1 MRPRGSPWH
10 HRDPPGQPGRQ
21 RGHHGL
27 TLRRALFAASFF
39 SILATAVVV
48 IGIIA
53 ATSDDRAWWRE
64 MQRAQRFASAQLAAV
79 WNDPPARDR
88 MIRDAARE
96 LEVQIE
102 LRDVDG
108 RVLVQAGP
116 PGECWPWDAD
126 IEHNGVHYG
135 SVRACRPGEH
145 TPPWRGLLALAAS
158 LLVLW
163 TIAGV
168 VARRATRPLL
178 SLVEV
183 TRRIGEGDLKARP
196 FARHRL
202 VEIKTLS
209 DAIGEMA
216 ERIEQQMKDQRAL
229 LAGASHEL
237 RTPLGHLRILVEL
250 LRSPSPSEA
259 AQTKVIDDVEREVVE
274 MDALVGKLLA
284 SARLDFSM
292 ADKREI
298 DAADLARRA
307 LERVGEPV
315 AKLVVQGSA
324 ATTFIGDPTLVL
336 GAIGNLLENARTH
349 GVSVVQLTVEPRA
362 DELVFVVDDA
372 GAGIA
377 ADDEERVFEPFF
389 HKDRRSSPSTG
400 GDVSNGSLGLGLALV
415 KRIAIAHG
423 GRAFATTRA
432 EGGGRVGFTVSRTSQ
447 QV

>member
-1 MRPRGSPWH
+1 MRGRPHH
-10 HRDPPGQPGRQ
+10 HRGRHQ
-21 RGHHGL
+21 GL

-39 SILATAVVV
+39 SILATALVVV
-48 IGIIA
+48 TIIA
-53 ATSDDRAWWRE
+53 VTSDDRAWWRE

-79 WNDPPARDR
+79 WSDPPARDR
-88 MIRDAARE
+88 LIQDAARE

-116 PGECWPWDAD
+116 AGECWAWDAV
-126 IEHNGVHYG
+126 IEHEGVRYG
-135 SVRACRPGEH
+135 SVRACRPGER

-178 SLVEV
+178 SLVDV
-183 TRRIGEGDLKARP
+183 ARRIGEGDLQARP
-196 FARHRL
+196 HARHSV
-202 VEIKTLS
+202 VEIRKLA

-250 LRSPSPSEA
+250 LRANPSD
-259 AQTKVIDDVEREVVE
+259 KVVDDVEREVVD

-292 ADKREI
+292 ADKREV

-315 AKLVVQGSA
+315 SKLHVVGTA
-324 ATTFIGDPTLVL
+324 ASTFTGDPTLVL
-336 GAIGNLLENARTH
+336 GAISNVLENARTH
-349 GVSVVQLTVEPRA
+349 GVSVVKLTVEPRA
-362 DELVFVVDDA
+362 DEIVFVVDDA

-377 ADDEERVFEPFF
+377 PDDEERVFEPFF
-389 HKDRRSSPSTG
+389 HKDRRTASSDGKT
-400 GDVSNGSLGLGLALV
+400 NGSLGLGLALV
-415 KRIAIAHG
+415 RRIAAAHG
-423 GRAFATTRA
+423 GRAFATTRS
-432 EGGGRVGFTVSRTSQ
+432 EGGGRVGFTVARG
-447 QV
+447 